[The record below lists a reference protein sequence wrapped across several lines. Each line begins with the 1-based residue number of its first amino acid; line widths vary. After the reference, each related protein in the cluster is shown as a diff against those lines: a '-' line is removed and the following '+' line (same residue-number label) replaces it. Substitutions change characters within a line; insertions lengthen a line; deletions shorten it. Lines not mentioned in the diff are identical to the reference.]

1 MEINIIRGLPWRWII
16 PILVIAALAFAAKSY
31 AGALGRADAAGA
43 LTLQLAVR
51 FAEEQDSTAAL
62 EDALAEADA
71 SKAEQ
76 ARAHS
81 VQLAEL
87 ALENEELERTVR
99 DLAAADSANA
109 EGVNVALYDLTV
121 GLAPEALPALR
132 RLVAAYGARFTGL
145 YDQAVTLT
153 GIIELRD
160 ERIEILEAELAAERF
175 ARGLADGV
183 SSGLRN
189 QLKVQ
194 AELVDSQEI
203 EIGALRDA
211 VAPGFFTRLG
221 QNAGL
226 AVGSFAFGATVAYI
240 AAGG

>member
-1 MEINIIRGLPWRWII
+1 MSRQLPWKWIV
-16 PILVIAALAFAAKSY
+16 PVLGIAALAFAAKSY
-31 AGALGRADAAGA
+31 AGALGRADAEHARRDS
-43 LTLQLAVR
+43 LAVR
-51 FAEEQDSTAAL
+51 FVAEQDLTAAL
-62 EDALAEADA
+62 EEALADADS
-71 SKAEQ
+71 SKAELG
-76 ARAHS
+76 RAHS

-87 ALENEELERTVR
+87 ALKNEELERTVR

-109 EGVNVALYDLTV
+109 EGVNVALYDLTGV
-121 GLAPEALPALR
+121 LAPEALPALR
-132 RLVAAYGARFTGL
+132 RLTSAYGARITGL
-145 YDQAVTLT
+145 SDQVVALT
-153 GIIELRD
+153 DIVGVRD
-160 ERIEILEAELAAERF
+160 ERIELLEAELAAERF

-183 SSGLRN
+183 SSGLRS